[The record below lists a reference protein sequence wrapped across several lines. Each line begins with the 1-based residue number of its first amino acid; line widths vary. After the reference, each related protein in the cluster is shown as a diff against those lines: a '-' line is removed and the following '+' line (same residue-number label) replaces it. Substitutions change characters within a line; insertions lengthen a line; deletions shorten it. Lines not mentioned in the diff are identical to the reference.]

1 MEFVKQLIQ
10 NVKALIL
17 NQVNVLNVSQIS
29 IFLMEIAVQMDNS

>member
-1 MEFVKQLIQ
+1 MEFVMQLIQ

-17 NQVNVLNVSQIS
+17 NQANVLNVSQIL